1 MGPSTTVE
9 RYENIFDADD
19 FDSEFVDFVEEQ
31 GDLWTL
37 PVGEFFGSTI
47 TYKKQCAGQ
56 FTSKEEELF
65 QYKHSRKDQFKLSM
79 AYHIQSFEVT
89 DFCLLLVSIM
99 KICLY
104 LILYSG
110 TIRRNFPIIDILCVI
125 YSKCKK
131 VPIEHPHIESIG
143 I

>member
-9 RYENIFDADD
+9 RYENIFDTDD

-56 FTSKEEELF
+56 FSSKEEELF
-65 QYKHSRKDQFKLSM
+65 QYKHSRKDQFKLLE
-79 AYHIQSFEVT
+79 AYHLLSFEVT
-89 DFCLLLVSIM
+89 DFCLLFASIAKM
-99 KICLY
+99 PVFE
-104 LILYSG
+104 SG
-110 TIRRNFPIIDILCVI
+110 TIRRNFPIIDILCVT
-125 YSKCKK
+125 YS
-131 VPIEHPHIESIG
+131 
-143 I
+143 